1 MEECLNTVPHKVTS
15 KMQKYLS
22 RDYSADEIKATL
34 FQMRPTKV
42 PGLDGMNA
50 LFYQNCWHI
59 VGDDVTAVVLDF
71 LNSSLMLPKINYT
84 DIVLIPKIKLLK
96 RISDYRPISLS
107 NVIYKI
113 ISKVLTNKLK
123 IILPHLISQSQS
135 AFVPRRLI
143 TDNVLVAYESLHSIH
158 NKRSGNKGSLAL
170 KLDFS
175 KAYDRV
181 EWDFLKRIMSNLGL
195 RDMQVEW
202 VMCCV
207 TTSSFSVRINGKAYG
222 NIRPIRGLC
231 QGDPPS
237 LYLFLL
243 CAEGF
248 SSLLAKTQEE

>member
-1 MEECLNTVPHKVTS
+1 MEECLNTVPYKVTS

-22 RDYSADEIKATL
+22 RDYSVDEIKATL

-84 DIVLIPKIKLLK
+84 DIVLIPKIKLPK

-113 ISKVLTNKLK
+113 IPKVLTNKLK

-207 TTSSFSVRINGKAYG
+207 TTSSFSVWINGKAYG
-222 NIRPIRGLC
+222 NIRPIRGLR